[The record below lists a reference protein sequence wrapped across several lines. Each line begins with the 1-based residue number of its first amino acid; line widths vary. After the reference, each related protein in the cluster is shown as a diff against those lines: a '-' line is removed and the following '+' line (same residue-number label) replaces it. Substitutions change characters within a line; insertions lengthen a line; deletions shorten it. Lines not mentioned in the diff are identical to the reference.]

1 MPGDR
6 SILRSGR
13 AEQAHVTAEGWRGR
27 LPSPPL
33 ECSGPQAVEL
43 RRDSAS
49 SARHRARRVCR
60 RAGDERACGVDV
72 RCPETVF
79 RWSTPTSTGRSTR
92 TPGGRNGRHI
102 VEDLVVRVGE
112 LGAPPARSRAC
123 RTRARRTRALLF
135 ALRAVSPSRSRCRP
149 ASGTVGPPVSPSP
162 QRLRRLAGQHIA
174 GRSATGLT
182 ATSRLSAAVPAT
194 PFRLGLRTPR
204 TRQGSLGPSKAVRP
218 RPRPLRQL

>member
-6 SILRSGR
+6 SILSSGR

-60 RAGDERACGVDV
+60 RAGDERACGVDI

-79 RWSTPTSTGRSTR
+79 RWSTPTSTGRGTR
-92 TPGGRNGRHI
+92 TPGGRNGRLV
-102 VEDLVVRVGE
+102 VEDLGVRVGE
-112 LGAPPARSRAC
+112 LGDPPTRCPRVELERDAPGRSSSRSLSLEESLPACVRNRRGSPDSPCPRRFRWLAGRGGVRRLCRSAQEPTKSTC
-123 RTRARRTRALLF
+123 RGGARRGTEPLPEATRF
-135 ALRAVSPSRSRCRP
+135 PE
-149 ASGTVGPPVSPSP
+149 GGPLVE
-162 QRLRRLAGQHIA
+162 
-174 GRSATGLT
+174 
-182 ATSRLSAAVPAT
+182 
-194 PFRLGLRTPR
+194 
-204 TRQGSLGPSKAVRP
+204 
-218 RPRPLRQL
+218 

>member
-6 SILRSGR
+6 SILSSGR

-79 RWSTPTSTGRSTR
+79 RWSTPTSTGRGTR
-92 TPGGRNGRHI
+92 TPGGRNGQLV
-102 VEDLVVRVGE
+102 VEDLGVRVGE
-112 LGAPPARSRAC
+112 LGAPPTRCPRVELERDAPGRPSSRSSSLEESLPACVRNRRGSPDSPCPRRFWRLAGRGGARGSAAPHR
-123 RTRARRTRALLF
+123 
-135 ALRAVSPSRSRCRP
+135 SSRSRLAVAELGVASNRCRKRP
-149 ASGTVGPPVSPSP
+149 GFLKGV
-162 QRLRRLAGQHIA
+162 
-174 GRSATGLT
+174 RSW
-182 ATSRLSAAVPAT
+182 SE
-194 PFRLGLRTPR
+194 
-204 TRQGSLGPSKAVRP
+204 
-218 RPRPLRQL
+218 